1 MSAPD
6 ESTQDDPVRR
16 SGLIRTGQLIRSALR
31 KFSWK
36 RDWADDDDDPQASGP
51 KVVARVSPTKRHED
65 PGLSRNARV
74 ALIVGVVILIGV
86 VAWIGTRLASPA
98 PITPDALF

>member
-6 ESTQDDPVRR
+6 ESTPGDPARE

-36 RDWADDDDDPQASGP
+36 RDWAEDDDDPTPGP
-51 KVVARVSPTKRHED
+51 KVLARVSPTGRHEEA
-65 PGLSRNARV
+65 GLSRNARI
-74 ALIVGVVILIGV
+74 ALVVGVVILIGV
-86 VAWIGTRLASPA
+86 VAWIGTRLARPA